1 MCCLP
6 LDEAVWIPAFTGMA
20 GRGRDFTRGK
30 DSAIVLMQAALPYG
44 KLGTGHLPDDDYCC
58 RLTGDAA

>member
-1 MCCLP
+1 
-6 LDEAVWIPAFTGMA
+6 MA

-44 KLGTGHLPDDDYCC
+44 KLGTGHLPDDDYRC